1 MVMLGLIFHVG
12 ESSDAVPL
20 SRSAPLRRS
29 TCTLTTARLPGCIAG
44 SDLGFAT
51 SRTRRWRRPFAS
63 SVRSSAFVS
72 WSLRYTS
79 LPSFPRKRESILL
92 FVLSLKIKMDSR
104 LRGNDGRKG
113 LG

>member
-1 MVMLGLIFHVG
+1 MAGHTLAAIDLHAEKLRGCPVCV
-12 ESSDAVPL
+12 A
-20 SRSAPLRRS
+20 RSVLV
-29 TCTLTTARLPGCIAG
+29 
-44 SDLGFAT
+44 FAT